1 MTLQNK
7 NHLKDLGM
15 PHYLETGKGLAS
27 YQVKNFRQGG
37 GGERRERESEQE
49 AETQRRGD
57 TETQRKRDGE
67 NVKSSDF

>member
-37 GGERRERESEQE
+37 GGERREEEE
-49 AETQRRGD
+49 VEKGLAAT
-57 TETQRKRDGE
+57 
-67 NVKSSDF
+67 

>member
-37 GGERRERESEQE
+37 GGERREEEEVEKVKGGGEESE
-49 AETQRRGD
+49 
-57 TETQRKRDGE
+57 
-67 NVKSSDF
+67 SSVFR